1 MEGYCFASATL
12 LRVFAKAVK
21 EPIHQKREERFGSKR
36 QKVES

>member
-12 LRVFAKAVK
+12 FAKAVK

-36 QKVES
+36 QKIES